1 MTALRA
7 AESGDGAGP
16 GRAVKQSRDSSSASA
31 DSLKGY
37 VGMTDVYLCTSTIEG
52 K

>member
-7 AESGDGAGP
+7 AESGDGAGL